1 MARFSALVTD
11 SLSLCYC
18 SSMNYGGHAAEIFT
32 SFICPAFCSPV
43 ESNDHAPL
51 RPDLRGHRCDHQETG
66 EDCDCRRL
74 PPPTPSRRNGPG
86 GHFSFR
92 TSVCRLP

>member
-66 EDCDCRRL
+66 EDCDCRRISAL
-74 PPPTPSRRNGPG
+74 APGQRSLTG
-86 GHFSFR
+86 GHLCFWTAFCCVS
-92 TSVCRLP
+92 